1 MGKKAKQNKIETQKQ
16 IVNEG
21 TMEDSDHKLIQIIKN
36 YLLDMLENTYNSLIN
51 EIFA

>member
-1 MGKKAKQNKIETQKQ
+1 
-16 IVNEG
+16 
-21 TMEDSDHKLIQIIKN
+21 MEDDDKKLISIIKN